1 MGQGVASRLYLAVG
15 YNSGVR
21 ALAKFLALLRIYIE
35 DSLAYRASAFI
46 WMLTDIIHCLVMPL
60 VWLSAYNG
68 KATIGGYNPGE
79 MVTYYVLMAFVTNF
93 IVSHLMWDLSWEIK
107 EGVLSQWLLRP
118 VPVGWML
125 FARNLSWRAM
135 RMVMFLPMAALA
147 LWYYSRFTTLSP
159 LYLGWEFWL
168 SVLLGHLVSF
178 WVAYAL
184 ACLAFW
190 LQEVQSVFS
199 LYYVPMLLL
208 SGWVAPIALMPE
220 WLQTLASLMPFRY
233 TTAVP
238 TEIALGKL
246 TGDLMWSQIG
256 IQGLWVLIGMGLTAI
271 LWRAGLRQYTGV
283 GM

>member
-1 MGQGVASRLYLAVG
+1 MSAIP
-15 YNSGVR
+15 
-21 ALAKFLALLRIYIE
+21 KFLALMRIYIE
-35 DSLAYRASAFI
+35 ESLAYRASAFI
-46 WMLTDIIHCLVMPL
+46 WMLTDVTHCLVMPL

-68 KATIGGYNPGE
+68 REAIAGYQPGE

-118 VPVGWML
+118 VPVFWML
-125 FARNLSWRAM
+125 FARNLSWRAI
-135 RMVMFLPMAALA
+135 RMVLFVPVAGVG
-147 LWYYSRFTTLSP
+147 LWYYSRLTTLS
-159 LYLGWEFWL
+159 LFHLGWEFWL
-168 SVLLGHLVSF
+168 STVLGHLVSF

-208 SGWVAPIALMPE
+208 SGWVAPIALMPS
-220 WLQTLASLMPFRY
+220 WLQVVATVMPFRY

-246 TGDLMWSQIG
+246 QGGLLWAQIG
-256 IQGLWVLIGMGLTAI
+256 VQCLWILLAMSMAWVL
-271 LWRAGLRQYTGV
+271 WRVGLRRYTGV